1 MGKMTDQVS
10 DDLMKALEKASTL
23 LQALKVSGV
32 KLRRDAEGLARAN
45 CPFPVHAF
53 RSPSFVIKLSEPE
66 YFHCEVCGV
75 KGDVRAYIE
84 ALCGQPPDSLP
95 INPFIAT
102 AVESQAS
109 RQRAARALS
118 GSSANCGIAADAQV
132 MEVYEGL
139 LYELELFDHHLEYL
153 GRRGLSASQCEGN
166 EYRSLPVS
174 RERRLEICESLM
186 ADNYCLEG
194 VPGFF
199 RIPEA
204 APNPSLRGQWC
215 LGGDEYGR
223 RIFRGQV
230 NGRDMRYEV
239 GGLLIPVRDG
249 DFRVTRFEILND
261 LLDADGPE
269 GLKAVWPP
277 RLSLLT
283 SPGQRDN
290 ELNGI
295 ARLHRIAPTNSG
307 AEFGGAVWVTDSA
320 LRADILSAVFGGRVF
335 GVTNFD
341 QLWGELIDAI
351 TYYERVIIALGHQEV
366 FYPARLCREAARRG
380 VEAFITI
387 WEFEE
392 AIDASELLLPTYYWN
407 PIPYEK
413 WWAGLPS
420 EIREQ
425 VEAQLLAL
433 P

>member
-10 DDLMKALEKASTL
+10 DDLMKTLEKTSTL
-23 LQALKVSGV
+23 LQALKISGV

-45 CPFPVHAF
+45 CPFPLHAF
-53 RSPSFVIKLSEPE
+53 RSPTFVIKLSEPE
-66 YFHCEVCGV
+66 RFHCEVCGI
-75 KGDVRAYIE
+75 KGDVRTYIE
-84 ALCGQPPDSLP
+84 ALGAPPSDSLLT
-95 INPFIAT
+95 NSFIAT

-109 RQRAARALS
+109 RQRAARASS
-118 GSSANCGIAADAQV
+118 GSSANCGIAADVQV
-132 MEVYEGL
+132 MGVYEGL

-153 GRRGLSASQCEGN
+153 GRRGLSASQCEWN

-199 RIPEA
+199 RIPET

-239 GGLLIPVRDG
+239 GGLLIPVRDS

-261 LLDADGPE
+261 LLDADAPE

-283 SPGQRDN
+283 SPDQGGSD
-290 ELNGI
+290 LTGI
-295 ARLHRIAPTNSG
+295 ARLHQVGPIDG
-307 AEFGGAVWVTDSA
+307 GKEYGGAVWVTDSA
-320 LRADILSAVFGGRVF
+320 LRANILAAVFEAHAF

-341 QLWGELIDAI
+341 QLWGELIEAI

-366 FYPARLCREAARRG
+366 LYLARLCREAAKRG

-392 AIDASELLLPTYYWN
+392 AIDASELLLPSYYWN

-425 VEAQLLAL
+425 VEAQLAA
-433 P
+433 